1 MADAKKVIKRLV
13 MTFATQGSGKK
24 ISLSIDNPK
33 ATLTE
38 VQIKT
43 AMEAVVTNDIF
54 DINGEKIESMVEAKI
69 VVTNTDEYD
78 LA

>member
-1 MADAKKVIKRLV
+1 MADVNKLIKRLV

-24 ISLSIDNPK
+24 ISLSLDNPK
-33 ATLTE
+33 DTITE
-38 VQIKT
+38 TQIKT
-43 AMEAVVTNDIF
+43 AMQVIVTNDIF

-78 LA
+78 LV